1 MQSTIKNRGYN
12 VELTTKVR
20 ANFHVR
26 QYFKM
31 MSVIRNLAL
40 NSAEAI
46 GSSGGKVT
54 LSLRENGDDYVLE
67 AVSYTHLD
75 VYKRQL

>member
-1 MQSTIKNRGYN
+1 
-12 VELTTKVR
+12 
-20 ANFHVR
+20 
-26 QYFKM
+26 M

-67 AVSYTHLD
+67 VRDNGPGIDADELETVFF
-75 VYKRQL
+75 